1 LTKKETPRLQYSGLV
16 IFAARMISVATGL
29 IFTLLITRNT
39 SNSQFGV
46 WENVF
51 DLMAY
56 FVLLAGA
63 IPFWS
68 TRFVARNKEGSAKT
82 GIVANLIIGVIST
95 ALYIP
100 LVPFITSALHIVQAY
115 VVLYF
120 MVSVQIFETYLI
132 NQFEATLRA
141 ERPQA
146 VGYGLLFEEITKIS
160 LAYALIVRLLP
171 QQPLTGA
178 MISLTVAFM
187 IQIIY
192 YLKLASPSLK
202 EKTQWNYVR
211 EWLKGS
217 VAYIYYVVGGQ
228 IGQVIFIFLFVL
240 GGQTARGDFAAA
252 VTIASIISYSS
263 FLSFA
268 LYPRLLTNQRSEDM
282 STSLKLVLMFAIPLT
297 AGAMAIPDSLL
308 IMLKESYAQAS
319 PVLFILAI
327 DYLVATIFAFYQY
340 VLFGIE
346 KLDEK
351 AKIPIRQLLKSD
363 TFKVFTL
370 SYIQSAIT
378 LPLAYYVLTTF
389 ISNKSTQ
396 YVHAA
401 EYVAVILVTTQLAMF
416 IVLYLLVQRSVKVIV
431 PWKNIG
437 KYVLAGA
444 IMGSVL
450 YLIPHQTRIA
460 TILAVAII
468 GGILYLAVLSAID
481 KEARTLIK
489 SILHEIGLR

>member
-1 LTKKETPRLQYSGLV
+1 
-16 IFAARMISVATGL
+16 MISVATGL

-39 SNSQFGV
+39 STSQFGV

-63 IPFWS
+63 IPFWT
-68 TRFVARNKEGSAKT
+68 TRFVARNNRGSTKT
-82 GIVANLIIGVIST
+82 GMVASLIIGIVSV

-100 LVPFITSALHIVQAY
+100 LVPFITSALHIGQAY

-120 MVSVQIFETYLI
+120 MVSIQIFETYLI

-141 ERPQA
+141 EKPQA
-146 VGYGLLFEEITKIS
+146 TGYGLLFEEITKII

-171 QQPLTGA
+171 RQPLTGA
-178 MISLTVAFM
+178 MISLTVAFV

-192 YLKLASPSLK
+192 YLKLVSPSLR

-228 IGQVIFIFLFVL
+228 IGQVIFIMLFVL
-240 GGQTARGDFAAA
+240 GGQAARGDFAAA

-263 FLSFA
+263 YLSFA
-268 LYPRLLTNQRSEDM
+268 LYPRLLTNQRSQDV

-308 IMLKESYAQAS
+308 IMLRQSYAEAA

-327 DYLVATIFAFYQY
+327 DYLIGTIFTFYQY
-340 VLFGIE
+340 VLFGVE

-351 AKIPIRQLLKSD
+351 ATIPIRQLLKSD

-370 SYIQSAIT
+370 SYIQSAIA
-378 LPLAYYVLTTF
+378 LPSAYYVLTTF
-389 ISNKSTQ
+389 ISNKFTQ
-396 YVHAA
+396 YVQAA
-401 EYVAVILVTTQLAMF
+401 LYVATILVAVQLAMF
-416 IVLYLLVQRSVKVIV
+416 IVLYLLVRRSIKVVV
-431 PWKNIG
+431 PWKSVG

-460 TILAVAII
+460 TILAVAIM
-468 GGILYLAVLSAID
+468 GGIIYLTVLSAID

-489 SILHEIGLR
+489 SILHEIRLY